1 MRSLQDFRKKVWES
15 SLKNS
20 RGVANTVISKRQMDV
35 SGKIKSED
43 LQRTK
48 ANSLETVNMSNMNNM
63 CGEKQ

>member
-15 SLKNS
+15 SLKSS
-20 RGVANTVISKRQMDV
+20 REVANTVIPKRQMDV

-48 ANSLETVNMSNMNNM
+48 ANSLETVNMSNMNNV

>member
-1 MRSLQDFRKKVWES
+1 
-15 SLKNS
+15 
-20 RGVANTVISKRQMDV
+20 MDV

-48 ANSLETVNMSNMNNM
+48 ANSLETVNMSNMNNV